1 MRSAKLMNG
10 RVFAGA
16 RALYRAAGVDGK
28 DFGKPIIAIA
38 NSFDEF
44 LPGHVHLN
52 KVGRLISDAIKE
64 AGGIPREFNTMAVDD
79 GIAMGHTGMLYSLP
93 SRDIIAD
100 TVEYQVNA
108 HCADALIC
116 IPNCDKVVPGMLMAA
131 LRLNIPTV
139 FVSGGPMEAGTT
151 VLPDGTVK
159 KNTDL
164 IDYLDIFKCFCQSLI
179 DLGMDCLGT
188 LIIFCCCLFNTYGTV
203 TDIICFRCT
212 VL

>member
-139 FVSGGPMEAGTT
+139 FVGSEMCIRDRHHRAARRHREEEHRSDRRD
-151 VLPDGTVK
+151 VRL
-159 KNTDL
+159 
-164 IDYLDIFKCFCQSLI
+164 
-179 DLGMDCLGT
+179 
-188 LIIFCCCLFNTYGTV
+188 
-203 TDIICFRCT
+203 RR
-212 VL
+212 

>member
-1 MRSAKLMNG
+1 MSG

-16 RALYRAAGVDGK
+16 RALYRAAGVSGDDMGK
-28 DFGKPIIAIA
+28 KPIIAIA

-52 KVGRLISDAIKE
+52 KVGRLISEAIKE

-79 GIAMGHTGMLYSLP
+79 GIAMGPTGMLYSLP
-93 SRDIIAD
+93 RRDIIAD

-151 VLPDGTVK
+151 VLLVEQNAQMALSIATRGYVLETGRITLTGSGKELLSNDAVRAA
-159 KNTDL
+159 
-164 IDYLDIFKCFCQSLI
+164 YL
-179 DLGMDCLGT
+179 GA
-188 LIIFCCCLFNTYGTV
+188 
-203 TDIICFRCT
+203 
-212 VL
+212 